1 MYRNLILAF
10 LIAAPFGVAFGFA
23 TKWLLSPHAAA
34 GAFNGFL
41 ALIILGAL
49 GVVIA
54 IRPSRASIQ
63 RDPSTPL
70 GA

>member
-10 LIAAPFGVAFGFA
+10 LIAAPLGVAFGFA
-23 TKWLLSPHAAA
+23 AKWLLSPYAAA

-41 ALIILGAL
+41 ALIILGAI
-49 GVVIA
+49 GVILA
-54 IRPSRASIQ
+54 FRPGRTSIP
-63 RDPSTPL
+63 RGPSTPL